1 MPSLEALTFEGW
13 RCTGHPS
20 RPGQSNTLLN
30 RCCATNTALGRQRRP
45 ATEKPHQPLLRVRLV
60 WPGRRQSV
68 AALTGWRVHR
78 AWARCRVV

>member
-1 MPSLEALTFEGW
+1 
-13 RCTGHPS
+13 
-20 RPGQSNTLLN
+20 LN

-78 AWARCRVV
+78 AWARCRVVRVVASVAAFGPTMSLGLTEYISVAAV